1 MSKKRQDYSYDDGH
15 ENEWF
20 AVTRWHA
27 DDVKRFRPEWS
38 DDFCATVLSSV
49 ESGFE
54 ELLIERGNEILDSMI
69 ESFEETWLESW
80 GYLNEK

>member
-15 ENEWF
+15 KNEWF

-38 DDFCATVLSSV
+38 DDFCATVLSSM

-69 ESFEETWLESW
+69 GSSEETWLESW

>member
-1 MSKKRQDYSYDDGH
+1 MSKKRQDCSYDDGH

-38 DDFCATVLSSV
+38 DDFCATVLSTM
-49 ESGFE
+49 ENTFQ
-54 ELLIERGNEILDSMI
+54 ELLIERGNDILDSMI
-69 ESFEETWLESW
+69 GSSEETWLESW

>member
-1 MSKKRQDYSYDDGH
+1 MSKKRQDCSYDDGH

-38 DDFCATVLSSV
+38 DDFCATVLSTM
-49 ESGFE
+49 ENTFQ
-54 ELLIERGNEILDSMI
+54 ELLIERGNDILDSMI
-69 ESFEETWLESW
+69 GSSEETWLESW
-80 GYLNEK
+80 GYLNQK